1 VSNGGKKDSL
11 LSIELISLLADEAAM
26 KTLRNLL
33 GAILAIGLSIP
44 FSPMPRSALSADSAT
59 GFPPDAHGFI
69 QNWMILEPIRLAM
82 PQLTEPGVQAAV
94 KHEYFD
100 GQLTSLPKDGEKVA
114 VDGASLTWHA
124 VATHDYNV
132 NTYHFA
138 HALGKP
144 TSNVLFWGVTV
155 MNAPREMKGVRLAIG
170 CNASSVWWVNGK
182 EVIGN
187 YGDRQTVID
196 DAVSKRLTL
205 NKGANVVRFAL
216 INAGGATDYCARFL
230 NADEEPLREFTVSV
244 GDAQVH

>member
-1 VSNGGKKDSL
+1 
-11 LSIELISLLADEAAM
+11 M
-26 KTLRNLL
+26 KTRMKLVSAIPATGL
-33 GAILAIGLSIP
+33 GCAFFDFAQLPAK
-44 FSPMPRSALSADSAT
+44 SADPTKTYS
-59 GFPPDAHGFI
+59 PDAPGFI

-82 PQLTEPGVQAAV
+82 PQLTEPAVQTAV
-94 KHEYFD
+94 KHAYFE
-100 GQLTSLPKDGEKVA
+100 GQLTSRPKDGQKVT
-114 VDGASLTWHA
+114 VDDANLMWHA
-124 VATHDYNV
+124 VATHDYNI

-144 TSNVLFWGVTV
+144 TSNVLFWGVTIV
-155 MNAPREMKGVRLAIG
+155 NCPREMKGVRLAIG

-205 NKGANVVRFAL
+205 NKGDNVVRFAL

-230 NADEEPLREFTVSV
+230 NTDEEPLREFTVSV
-244 GDAQVH
+244 GDAQIN